1 MSETKS
7 AHAKSSG
14 TFLFEQVEIY
24 LKKIYDAR
32 NSSVPDVIF
41 LAIIDEARSNITK
54 VLNASSN
61 NQYMNSVNE
70 DFNNVLI
77 IAIEND
83 DLWLVTQILKTNIYI
98 NYINPVTHRTALDYA
113 LPRGN
118 INIRVALER
127 KGSLTAEQVLTRQPD
142 ALRTITPIS
151 RTYSD
156 DWIPPPVEYMEDEG
170 RGMGNGVPGVKRK
183 PQRKRKRTR
192 KRKRKRTRKRKRKRT
207 RKRRHS

>member
-24 LKKIYDAR
+24 LDQMYELQR
-32 NSSVPDVIF
+32 PGPGTDVMI
-41 LAIIDEARSNITK
+41 AEARSNITK

-156 DWIPPPVEYMEDEG
+156 DWIPPPGEYMDDEG

-192 KRKRKRTRKRKRKRT
+192 KRKRKRTRKR
-207 RKRRHS
+207 RHS

>member
-1 MSETKS
+1 MSGETKS

-24 LKKIYDAR
+24 LNQMYELR
-32 NSSVPDVIF
+32 RPGPGTDVM
-41 LAIIDEARSNITK
+41 IDEARSNITK

-98 NYINPVTHRTALDYA
+98 NYINPVKRWTALDYA
-113 LPRGN
+113 LSSARNVNIPR
-118 INIRVALER
+118 ALER

>member
-24 LKKIYDAR
+24 LDQMYELR
-32 NSSVPDVIF
+32 RPGPGTDVM
-41 LAIIDEARSNITK
+41 IDEARSNITK

-192 KRKRKRTRKRKRKRT
+192 KRKRKRTRKR
-207 RKRRHS
+207 RHS